1 VQRKDTKA
9 LLRAGGRGQACVV
22 ATIPSYLLPPL
33 NSLFDSMPDAPLIL
47 VVDDDADSRT
57 LLELALSTS
66 GFSVET
72 AINGRDALI
81 TARRHPPRLILLD
94 LAMPVMDGFTFRRE
108 QLRDDVLAAIPVICV
123 SGRHDA
129 AGVSRRMDVA
139 ACFPKPFDLDTVVA
153 RVREIVT
160 A

>member
-1 VQRKDTKA
+1 
-9 LLRAGGRGQACVV
+9 
-22 ATIPSYLLPPL
+22 
-33 NSLFDSMPDAPLIL
+33 MPDAPLIL

-57 LLELALSTS
+57 LLELALSNS
-66 GFSVET
+66 GFAVET

-94 LAMPVMDGFTFRRE
+94 LAMPVMDGFAFRHE
-108 QLRDDVLAAIPVICV
+108 QLCDNALAGIPVICV

-129 AGVSRRMDVA
+129 AGVSRRLDVA
-139 ACFPKPFDLDTVVA
+139 GCIPKPFDLETLVA

-160 A
+160 V

>member
-1 VQRKDTKA
+1 M
-9 LLRAGGRGQACVV
+9 
-22 ATIPSYLLPPL
+22 S
-33 NSLFDSMPDAPLIL
+33 NSPLIL

-66 GFSVET
+66 GFAVET

-94 LAMPVMDGFTFRRE
+94 LAMPVMDGFTFRTE
-108 QLRDDVLAAIPVICV
+108 QLRDQALSGIPVICV

-129 AGVSRRMDVA
+129 ARISQRMHVA
-139 ACFPKPFDLDTVVA
+139 GCIPKPFDLETVVA

-160 A
+160 T